1 LRGQLKLPV
10 LRNAF
15 SSNPLYY
22 HPIFN
27 ATMSGR
33 KLEKILRSL
42 NCSEGVSLNTRDRLY
57 KSKILMDKLM
67 KKFQDSLSPGEA
79 LSLVYAA
86 LALTTYI

>member
-1 LRGQLKLPV
+1 MKNVSPLTRTDLEKFFDLCLLRGQLKLPV

-33 KLEKILRSL
+33 KFEKILRSL
-42 NCSEGVSLNTRDRLY
+42 NCSEDVSLNTRD
-57 KSKILMDKLM
+57 
-67 KKFQDSLSPGEA
+67 
-79 LSLVYAA
+79 
-86 LALTTYI
+86 